1 MKERLKKTLQ
11 SRAMKNGAYA
21 SAMCALMVVLVVV
34 LNLFIG
40 ALPERYTQLDL
51 TDSGVYSLSDE
62 TKKLC
67 ESVDEDITLYY
78 LARTGG
84 EDSRTLSLLQQYADL
99 SSHIKV
105 VQKDPVLYPTF
116 GNQYEAS
123 DASLGSV
130 IVYGG
135 DRYRVVDY
143 TDLYQQT
150 INYETY
156 QYETSFDGEGQI
168 TSAIAYVSSE
178 DLPKLYIVQGHGES
192 RISSTL
198 SSGLTRQNMETDTL
212 NLLTVDAVP
221 EDADVLLI
229 HAPTKDLSDDEAA
242 KVTSY
247 LENGGTLMLVTN
259 YGEYSAAE
267 MPNLT
272 AIAAAYG
279 LSAQEG
285 IVIEGDSSAH
295 LNQYPYYILP
305 TVLSHDITEPLL
317 EEGSNVLVPLAHG
330 IAIAET
336 LPENVTAQ
344 ALLTSSSQAYCKTD
358 AYESNSLE
366 KEDGDLDGPFDLA
379 AVAENSETGARFIW
393 LPTSYLLDAD
403 TDSLVSGANSDLV
416 LNCFAWL
423 ADSKQSI
430 SIHAKDLS
438 MSTITVQSDV
448 ANLLGLGI
456 TILLPAVLIGIG
468 VGVWLKRRKR

>member
-1 MKERLKKTLQ
+1 MKEKLKKTLQ

-34 LNLFIG
+34 VNLFVG

-51 TDSGVYSLSDE
+51 TDNSVYSLSDE

-67 ESVDEDITLYY
+67 ESLDGDITLYY

-99 SSHIKV
+99 SSHIQV

-116 GNQYEAS
+116 GNQYDAA

-130 IVYGG
+130 IVDGG

-168 TSAIAYVSSE
+168 TSALAYVSS
-178 DLPKLYIVQGHGES
+178 DTLPKIYIVQGHGES
-192 RISSTL
+192 GISSTL
-198 SSGLTRQNMETDTL
+198 SDGLTRQNMETDSL

-221 EDADVLLI
+221 EDADALLI
-229 HAPTKDLSDDEAA
+229 NAPTKDLSEDEAA

-247 LENGGTLMLVTN
+247 LESGGTLMLVTN

-272 AIAAAYG
+272 AIAADYG

-285 IVIEGDSSAH
+285 IVIEGDSNAH

-305 TVLSHDITEPLL
+305 TLESHDITAPLL

-330 IAIAET
+330 IAIADT
-336 LPENVTAQ
+336 LPDNVTAQ
-344 ALLTSSSQAYCKTD
+344 ALMTSSDQAYCKVD

-366 KEDGDLDGPFDLA
+366 KADGDLDGPFHLA
-379 AVAENSETGARFIW
+379 AVAENSATGARLVW

-416 LNCFAWL
+416 LNSFAWL
-423 ADSKQSI
+423 VNSQQSI
-430 SIHAKDLS
+430 SIHAKDLT
-438 MSTITVQSDV
+438 MNTITVPANV
-448 ANLLGLGI
+448 GNLLGLSI
-456 TILLPAVLIGIG
+456 TILIPAVLIGVG
-468 VGVWLKRRKR
+468 VGVWLRRRKR

>member
-1 MKERLKKTLQ
+1 M
-11 SRAMKNGAYA
+11 
-21 SAMCALMVVLVVV
+21 
-34 LNLFIG
+34 
-40 ALPERYTQLDL
+40 
-51 TDSGVYSLSDE
+51 
-62 TKKLC
+62 
-67 ESVDEDITLYY
+67 
-78 LARTGG
+78 
-84 EDSRTLSLLQQYADL
+84 
-99 SSHIKV
+99 
-105 VQKDPVLYPTF
+105 
-116 GNQYEAS
+116 
-123 DASLGSV
+123 
-130 IVYGG
+130 
-135 DRYRVVDY
+135 
-143 TDLYQQT
+143 
-150 INYETY
+150 
-156 QYETSFDGEGQI
+156 
-168 TSAIAYVSSE
+168 
-178 DLPKLYIVQGHGES
+178 
-192 RISSTL
+192 
-198 SSGLTRQNMETDTL
+198 
-212 NLLTVDAVP
+212 
-221 EDADVLLI
+221 
-229 HAPTKDLSDDEAA
+229 
-242 KVTSY
+242 TSY

-438 MSTITVQSDV
+438 MSTITVPSDV

>member
-1 MKERLKKTLQ
+1 MKEKLKKTLH

-21 SAMCALMVVLVVV
+21 SVMCALMVVLVVV
-34 LNLFIG
+34 VNLFVG

-51 TDSGVYSLSDE
+51 TDNNVYSLSDE
-62 TKKLC
+62 SKKLC
-67 ESVDEDITLYY
+67 ESLSEDITLYY

-116 GNQYEAS
+116 GNQYDAA

-130 IVYGG
+130 IVDGG

-143 TDLYQQT
+143 TELYQQT

-168 TSAIAYVSSE
+168 TSALAYVSS
-178 DLPKLYIVQGHGES
+178 DTLPKIYIVQGHGES
-192 RISSTL
+192 GISSTL
-198 SSGLTRQNMETDTL
+198 SSGLTRQNMETATL

-221 EDADVLLI
+221 EDADALLI
-229 HAPTKDLSDDEAA
+229 NAPTKDLSEDEAA

-272 AIAAAYG
+272 AIAQGYG

-285 IVIEGDSSAH
+285 IVIEGDSGAH
-295 LNQYPYYILP
+295 LNQYPYYVIP
-305 TVLSHDITEPLL
+305 TIQSHDITTPLL

-330 IAIAET
+330 IAIADT

-344 ALLTSSSQAYCKTD
+344 SLLTSSAEAYCKTD
-358 AYESNSLE
+358 AYESSTLV
-366 KEDGDLDGPFDLA
+366 KEDGDLDGPFNLA
-379 AVAENSETGARFIW
+379 AVAENSETGARVIW

-403 TDSLVSGANSDLV
+403 TDSLVSGTNSDFV

-423 ADSKQSI
+423 VDSQQSI
-430 SIHAKDLS
+430 SIHAKDLT
-438 MSTITVQSDV
+438 MNTITVPSD
-448 ANLLGLGI
+448 AGNLLGLGI
-456 TILLPAVLIGIG
+456 TILIPAVLVGVG
-468 VGVWLKRRKR
+468 VGVWLRRRKR